1 MSYEEE
7 LFDGGRQS
15 FDLKFIDWEHPE
27 NNIWQVTDEFS
38 VERANGKYAR
48 PDIVLLINGIPLVVI
63 ECKKSSTYVEKGVAQ
78 N

>member
-15 FDLKFIDWEHPE
+15 FDLKYIDWEYPE